1 VIEIRT
7 DKSFNRDRQC
17 EAILEEMSF
26 MNNFYRYPLVFMVTL
41 VISSCSTTAET
52 SLASVTFPLSGNGPL
67 EDFVPAHNTVRSRH
81 RLPPL
86 KWSPQLANY
95 AQQWADQLRKRNN
108 CRMKHRPHTGRFA
121 QQYGENLLWVGPTRW
136 SDGRVELYR
145 MSPEMITD
153 VWADERRDY
162 RYRSNSCKR
171 GKICGHYTQVV
182 WRDTQEI
189 GCAKAV
195 CRDQSQL
202 WVCNY
207 NPPGNYRGKK
217 PY

>member
-1 VIEIRT
+1 MKNI
-7 DKSFNRDRQC
+7 
-17 EAILEEMSF
+17 
-26 MNNFYRYPLVFMVTL
+26 YPYTL
-41 VISSCSTTAET
+41 TFAATLAISSCGTTAET
-52 SLASVTFPLSGNGPL
+52 SLASLTLPLSGNDPL
-67 EDFVPAHNTVRSRH
+67 EDFVPAHNAVRSRH

-86 KWSPQLANY
+86 RWSPQLASY

-108 CRMKHRPHTGRFA
+108 CRMKHRPGKGRFA

-145 MSPEMITD
+145 MSPETITD

-171 GKICGHYTQVV
+171 GEICGHYTQIV

-207 NPPGNYRGKK
+207 NPPGNYRGKR